1 MFNKKYED
9 RLRSWVELRK
19 QLEVSNNPLQ
29 KVIDFYK
36 QVNLVRIQVD
46 PYNKNS
52 WPDPWT
58 LLYDNIYCRFA
69 VLLGIAYTLQLTERF
84 SRSNFEIHITRD
96 KENSMIRYLLY
107 VDYQV
112 VDCDKSEPILANTLS
127 SKLQI
132 ETKYPL
138 EIYQ

>member
-1 MFNKKYED
+1 MFEKKYED

-19 QLEVSNNPLQ
+19 QLETSNNPLQ

-36 QVNLVRIQVD
+36 KVKLVRIQVD
-46 PYNKNS
+46 PYDKSS

-58 LLYDNIYCRFA
+58 LLNDNVYCRFA

-96 KENSMIRYLLY
+96 KENYTMRYLLY
-107 VDYQV
+107 VDDQV
-112 VDCDKSEPILANTLS
+112 VDCDKNEPILANTLS
-127 SKLQI
+127 LQLQI

-138 EIYQ
+138 ETY

>member
-1 MFNKKYED
+1 MFEKKYED

-19 QLEVSNNPLQ
+19 QLETSNNPLQ

-36 QVNLVRIQVD
+36 KVKLVRIQVD
-46 PYNKNS
+46 PYDKSS

-58 LLYDNIYCRFA
+58 LLNDNVYCRFA

-96 KENSMIRYLLY
+96 KENSTMRYLLY
-107 VDYQV
+107 VDDQV
-112 VDCDKSEPILANTLS
+112 VDCDKNEPILANTLS
-127 SKLQI
+127 LQLQI

-138 EIYQ
+138 ETY

>member
-1 MFNKKYED
+1 MFEKKYED

-19 QLEVSNNPLQ
+19 QLETSNNPLQ

-36 QVNLVRIQVD
+36 KVKLVRIQVD
-46 PYNKNS
+46 PYDKSS

-58 LLYDNIYCRFA
+58 LLNDNVYCRFA

-96 KENSMIRYLLY
+96 KENSTMRYLLY
-107 VDYQV
+107 VDDQV
-112 VDCDKSEPILANTLS
+112 VDCDKNEPILANTLS
-127 SKLQI
+127 LQLQI

-138 EIYQ
+138 ETS

>member
-1 MFNKKYED
+1 MFVKNYQD

-19 QLEVSNNPLQ
+19 QLETSNNPLQ

-36 QVNLVRIQVD
+36 KVKLVRIQVD
-46 PYNKNS
+46 PYDKSS

-58 LLYDNIYCRFA
+58 LLNDNVYCRFA

-96 KENSMIRYLLY
+96 KENSTMRYLLY
-107 VDYQV
+107 VDDQV
-112 VDCDKSEPILANTLS
+112 VDCDKNEPILANTLS
-127 SKLQI
+127 LQLQI

-138 EIYQ
+138 ETY

>member
-1 MFNKKYED
+1 MFEKKYED

-19 QLEVSNNPLQ
+19 QLETSNNPLQ

-36 QVNLVRIQVD
+36 KVKLVRIQVD
-46 PYNKNS
+46 PYDKSS

-58 LLYDNIYCRFA
+58 LLNDNVYCRFA

-96 KENSMIRYLLY
+96 KENSTMRYLLY
-107 VDYQV
+107 VDDQV
-112 VDCDKSEPILANTLS
+112 VDCDKNEPILVNTLS
-127 SKLQI
+127 LQLQI

-138 EIYQ
+138 ETY

>member
-1 MFNKKYED
+1 MFEKKYED

-19 QLEVSNNPLQ
+19 QLETSNNPLQ

-36 QVNLVRIQVD
+36 KVKLVRIQVD
-46 PYNKNS
+46 PYDKSS

-58 LLYDNIYCRFA
+58 LLNDNVYCRFA

-96 KENSMIRYLLY
+96 KENSTMRYLLY
-107 VDYQV
+107 VDDQV
-112 VDCDKSEPILANTLS
+112 VDCDKNEPILAILSRYNYKSKRNTH
-127 SKLQI
+127 
-132 ETKYPL
+132 
-138 EIYQ
+138 